1 MHSVTLYI
9 VHSLWRIIFVII
21 GYYWGNF
28 RQRDLEEIAWDST
41 NPNVLVVFLKSKLIH
56 KHVNQ
61 YVGNMVGLIK
71 NMIVFEPTTFSIHTI
86 LYNNTVGVT
95 VQTLPIPWTC
105 GDNAQASN
113 MPAFEPQTKHK

>member
-1 MHSVTLYI
+1 M
-9 VHSLWRIIFVII
+9 VHYLCN
-21 GYYWGNF
+21 YWGNF

-56 KHVNQ
+56 TNVNQ
-61 YVGNMVGLIK
+61 YVGAMVGFIK
-71 NMIVFEPTTFSIHTI
+71 NMIVIEPTTFSIHTI

-95 VQTLPIPWTC
+95 VQTLPITWTC

-113 MPAFEPQTKHK
+113 MPAFEPQAKHK